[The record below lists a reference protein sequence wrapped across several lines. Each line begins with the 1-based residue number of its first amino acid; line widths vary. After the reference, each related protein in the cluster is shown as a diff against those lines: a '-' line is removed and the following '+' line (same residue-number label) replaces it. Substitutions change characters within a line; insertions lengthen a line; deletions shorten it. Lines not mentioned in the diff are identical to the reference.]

1 MLQVEKAF
9 LKIFTDANF
18 FTRDRIEY
26 ENDDIDP
33 SKFTGAWCEVKFFGN
48 DVTPLTLNSIDESD
62 GFFQITLH
70 YPTGEL
76 SFGAKEKAQEILN
89 AFKIGRRINTQDAKI
104 FVTRKQQLPSSS
116 GASSYDLVLRIF
128 FTVAITRA

>member
-18 FTRDRIEY
+18 FTRDRIAY

-33 SKFTGAWCEVKFFGN
+33 SKVTGAWCEVKFFGN
-48 DVTPLTLNSIDESD
+48 DVTPLTLSSMDESD
-62 GFFQITLH
+62 GFFQIILH

-76 SFGAKEKAQEILN
+76 SFNAKEKAQDILKT
-89 AFKIGRRINTQDAKI
+89 FEIGRRINTQDAKI